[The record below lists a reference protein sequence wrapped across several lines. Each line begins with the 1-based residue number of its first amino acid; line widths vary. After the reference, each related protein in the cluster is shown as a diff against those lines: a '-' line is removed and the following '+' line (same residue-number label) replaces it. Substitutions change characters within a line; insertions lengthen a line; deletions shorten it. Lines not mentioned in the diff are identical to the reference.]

1 MDNEV
6 VAAAVDSEV
15 GAAVDSEEVVVDSE
29 VDAAVAG
36 VVTMVGISEVGEEA
50 EVCVHNYR
58 ANIV

>member
-1 MDNEV
+1 M
-6 VAAAVDSEV
+6 AAAVDSEV